1 MMDSSGHTS
10 FLDLNVYSLSL
21 SWIQEII
28 FDYLLPASNN
38 LGLANRSQQYF
49 SKTYNRFQANPLIQ
63 SLFLA

>member
-1 MMDSSGHTS
+1 MFKYYFY
-10 FLDLNVYSLSL
+10 FLF
-21 SWIQEII
+21 W
-28 FDYLLPASNN
+28 DYLLPASNN